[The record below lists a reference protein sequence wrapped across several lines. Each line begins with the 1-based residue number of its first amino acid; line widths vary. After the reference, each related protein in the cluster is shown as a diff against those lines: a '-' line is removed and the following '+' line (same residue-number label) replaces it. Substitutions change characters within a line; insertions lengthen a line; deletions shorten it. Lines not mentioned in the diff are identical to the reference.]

1 MYEGQQK
8 KKKNHFQ
15 IYQCPEKLLRK
26 TRVFKK
32 INKHLSEDQDM
43 NQNQG

>member
-8 KKKNHFQ
+8 KKKSFSN
-15 IYQCPEKLLRK
+15 IPMPWLLRK

>member
-8 KKKNHFQ
+8 KKSFSN
-15 IYQCPEKLLRK
+15 IPMPESCSEKH
-26 TRVFKK
+26 VFFKK